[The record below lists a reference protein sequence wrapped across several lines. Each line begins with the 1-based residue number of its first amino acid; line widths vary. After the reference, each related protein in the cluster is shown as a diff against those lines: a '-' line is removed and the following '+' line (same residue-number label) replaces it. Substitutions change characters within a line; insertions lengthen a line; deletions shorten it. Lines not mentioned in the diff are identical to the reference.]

1 MQSPERQGPEMDDY
15 REPAGSRRGG
25 EGALNPVVAGV
36 GLAIHERRLP
46 PGTRLAENDLA
57 EIYGVSRTVVR
68 AGLQELALGHLVT
81 LKANRGAS
89 VAKPS
94 FDEAREVFEARE
106 LVEPRTARE
115 AARKARPADADL
127 LRTHLGEEHAALAA
141 RDHGRALRLS
151 GTFHIEIA
159 RIAGQQTLLE
169 FIEGLVA
176 RSALIIALYW
186 RNERAR
192 CDSTCHATLVD
203 AIARG
208 DADEAEDI
216 MRSHLVD
223 IHSALRLVDDDQGGK
238 DLRSMLMP
246 EVVAAQRLP

>member
-1 MQSPERQGPEMDDY
+1 MDDY
-15 REPAGSRRGG
+15 REPGPGRRGG
-25 EGALNPVVAGV
+25 EGMLNPVVAGV
-36 GLAIHERRLP
+36 GLAIHEQRLP

-115 AARKARPADADL
+115 AARKAGEADIER
-127 LRTHLGEEHAALAA
+127 LRTHLLEERAALAD

-151 GTFHIEIA
+151 GSFHIEIA
-159 RIAGQQTLLE
+159 RIAGQRTLLE

-192 CDSTCHATLVD
+192 CDSSCHATLVE
-203 AIARG
+203 ALARG
-208 DADEAEDI
+208 DAEEAADI

-223 IHSALRLVDDDQGGK
+223 IHSALRLVDDDRGGK

-246 EVVAAQRLP
+246 ELGAAPRLR

>member
-1 MQSPERQGPEMDDY
+1 MDDY
-15 REPAGSRRGG
+15 REPGPGRRGG
-25 EGALNPVVAGV
+25 EGVLNPVVAGV
-36 GLAIHERRLP
+36 GLAIHEQRLP

-115 AARKARPADADL
+115 AARKAGASDIER
-127 LRTHLGEEHAALAA
+127 LRTHLLEERAALAD

-151 GTFHIEIA
+151 GSFHIEIA
-159 RIAGQQTLLE
+159 RIAGQRTLLE

-192 CDSTCHATLVD
+192 CDSTCHATLVE

-208 DADEAEDI
+208 DADEAEEI

-223 IHSALRLVDDDQGGK
+223 IHSALRLVDDDRGGK

-246 EVVAAQRLP
+246 EAGVAPRLR